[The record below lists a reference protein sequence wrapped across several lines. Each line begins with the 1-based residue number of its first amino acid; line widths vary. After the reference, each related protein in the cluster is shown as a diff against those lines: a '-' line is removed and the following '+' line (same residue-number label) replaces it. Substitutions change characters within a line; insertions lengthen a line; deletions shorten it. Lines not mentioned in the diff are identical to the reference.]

1 MLEVLTRKIT
11 KKEIKVLR
19 DFALCPRIGINQ
31 LYNPYNGDYKSI
43 KRNTIKYDWNKE
55 LEKKLDLMKLFPRI
69 DAYKNI
75 LSSLG
80 LKKEQKYVCLHIRSH
95 KTYSDGSIARERSC
109 DENNYYKAI
118 NNYFH
123 HRIFI

>member
-55 LEKKLDLMKLFPRI
+55 LEKNK
-69 DAYKNI
+69 I
-75 LSSLG
+75 L
-80 LKKEQKYVCLHIRSH
+80 
-95 KTYSDGSIARERSC
+95 
-109 DENNYYKAI
+109 
-118 NNYFH
+118 
-123 HRIFI
+123 